1 MEEERLMRIEEVANY
16 LRVSQS
22 TVFRIM
28 RSGEL
33 PSVKFSA
40 KKFTRIKRS
49 DLMDYVERHTVR
61 RVPTL

>member
-1 MEEERLMRIEEVANY
+1 MEEERLMKIEEVANY
-16 LRVSQS
+16 LRVSQA

-33 PSVKFSA
+33 LSKKISA

-49 DLMDYVERHTVR
+49 DLMDYVERYTVR
-61 RVPTL
+61 RDRTL